1 MSIQP
6 IPSIYK
12 KYTRSLALSIAT
24 GLLLLLPTQSVKSA
38 EQTTK
43 NPYPNE
49 VVNTFM
55 KGCQIT
61 NDKSFCSC
69 SLDKLQTTYTFEN
82 FRKIDAEA
90 RETKKLPNEVLEI
103 FTSCQAKHTN
113 NTSN

>member
-1 MSIQP
+1 M
-6 IPSIYK
+6 YK
-12 KYTRSLALSIAT
+12 KSKYKKSKRSLALSIAT
-24 GLLLLLPTQSVKSA
+24 GLLLFLPTQAVKSA
-38 EQTTK
+38 EQKTK

-69 SLDKLQTTYTFEN
+69 SLDKLQETYTFDN
-82 FRKIDAEA
+82 FKKVDAEV

-103 FTSCQAKHTN
+103 FTSCQAKQTN
-113 NTSN
+113 STGN

>member
-1 MSIQP
+1 MF
-6 IPSIYK
+6 IPTMQSDGK
-12 KYTRSLALSIAT
+12 QSKRLLTAIAT
-24 GLLLLLPTQSVKSA
+24 GFLLLLPAQAVKSA
-38 EQTTK
+38 EPAAK

-55 KGCQIT
+55 KGCQLT

-82 FRKIDAEA
+82 FKKVDAEV

-103 FTSCQAKHTN
+103 FTACRAKQTN
-113 NTSN
+113 NVIN